1 MQRAHDTA
9 EFMRLTHNPNAWKRH
24 YHPTREAQGVYIGS
38 WTSRPAKM
46 GNFQ

>member
-1 MQRAHDTA
+1 MQESHDIA
-9 EFMRLTHNPNAWKRH
+9 EFMRLAHNPNAGKRD
-24 YHPTREAQGVYIGS
+24 YHPAREAQAVYIES